1 MNGQRHTTRLVLTG
15 VAVSRGGR
23 AILAGVDLAL
33 GPGDV
38 VLLKGANGS
47 GKTTLLRAI
56 AGLAPIE
63 GEILPND
70 PDERRRICVY
80 CGHADGV
87 KGGLCVSES
96 LAFWSEAYGADG
108 ARAAE
113 AVAALG
119 LDGLESRRAGI
130 LSAGQKRRLGL
141 ARLVIADKPIWL
153 LDEPSSSID
162 AASSE
167 RLIALVLR
175 HAADGGAALI
185 ATHDRLA
192 IPGARSLIIESPL

>member
-1 MNGQRHTTRLVLTG
+1 MNGLRHTTRLVLKG

-23 AILAGVDLAL
+23 AILASVDLAL
-33 GPGDV
+33 GPGDI

-63 GEILPND
+63 GDILPED
-70 PDERRRICVY
+70 PDERRRLAVY

-87 KGGLCVSES
+87 KAGLSVAET
-96 LAFWSEAYGADG
+96 LAFWSKAYGAAD
-108 ARAAE
+108 ARLPE

-119 LDGLESRRAGI
+119 LAGLEDRRAGI

-141 ARLVIADKPIWL
+141 ARLVIAAKPIWL

-162 AASSE
+162 AASLE

-175 HAADGGAALI
+175 HAAEGGAALI

-192 IPGARSLIIESPL
+192 IPGARTLIIEAAL